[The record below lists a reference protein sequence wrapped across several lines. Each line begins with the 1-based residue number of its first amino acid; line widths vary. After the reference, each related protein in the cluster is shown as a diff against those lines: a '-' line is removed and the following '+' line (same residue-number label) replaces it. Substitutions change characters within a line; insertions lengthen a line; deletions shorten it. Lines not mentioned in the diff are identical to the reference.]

1 MALIA
6 LLLGMPSNVD
16 AQDVVNINGFA
27 SSMEMQV
34 DNASQ
39 SLSSTRNDAPQVKEH
54 NVLALICMYKY
65 FYYRGVSCVSYLAG
79 TPLYY
84 KTGNSRS
91 IIKINGYKKVS
102 KFGETTKGD
111 LAWTRECS
119 YENGRLKN
127 IRYSDEDWRKNIT
140 AGDVDIYE
148 YDDAGRIVRVTRYNS
163 NGDYKAKVEFRAY
176 SKSFDFYNVNN
187 RDAYKKNE
195 FEIKDDG
202 YYFNTDEYSMNL
214 GSFDRSYGYPTYR
227 FKHIVNMQS
236 GYVERIFYW
245 RYEELTMKGRLAGKK
260 YDWHY
265 SDSDRLRFDP
275 ECCFFLDNDYIVEYE
290 EVL

>member
-6 LLLGMPSNVD
+6 MLMGTPFNAGAQTIIPKSRFSARNVP
-16 AQDVVNINGFA
+16 
-27 SSMEMQV
+27 
-34 DNASQ
+34 
-39 SLSSTRNDAPQVKEH
+39 PQVKEH
-54 NVLALICMYKY
+54 NVLALFCLMKY
-65 FYYRGVSCVSYLAG
+65 GGKVSYPYG

-84 KTGNSRS
+84 QTGNSRG
-91 IIKINGYKKVS
+91 IIKTNGYKMVS

-127 IRYSDEDWRKNIT
+127 IRYSD
-140 AGDVDIYE
+140 GDVDIYE
-148 YDDAGRIVRVTRYNS
+148 YDNDGRIVRVTRYNS
-163 NGDYKAKVEFRAY
+163 NGDCKYKVEFSAY
-176 SKSFDFYNVNN
+176 SRRFCYSGTDFN
-187 RDAYKKNE
+187 RME

-202 YYFNTDEYSMNL
+202 YYFNTDEYHMNL
-214 GSFDRSYGYPTYR
+214 GSFDRSYGTSTYR

-275 ECCFFLDNDYIVEYE
+275 ECCFFPGDKYIVEYE

>member
-6 LLLGMPSNVD
+6 MLMGTPFNAGAQTIIPKSRFSARNVP
-16 AQDVVNINGFA
+16 
-27 SSMEMQV
+27 
-34 DNASQ
+34 
-39 SLSSTRNDAPQVKEH
+39 PQVKEH

-65 FYYRGVSCVSYLAG
+65 YRGVSYLAG

-84 KTGNSRS
+84 ETGNSRS

-127 IRYSDEDWRKNIT
+127 IRYSDKYWEKNIT

-176 SKSFDFYNVNN
+176 SKSFYFYNNSNVNY
-187 RDAYKKNE
+187 RDDYKKNE

-202 YYFNTDEYSMNL
+202 YYFNTDKNWSNMNL
-214 GSFDRSYGYPTYR
+214 GSLDWSYGTSTYR
-227 FKHIVNMQS
+227 YKHIVNMQS

-265 SDSDRLRFDP
+265 SNSETFRFDP
-275 ECCFFLDNDYIVEYE
+275 ECCFFPDNDYIVEYE